1 MQPGAM
7 GALYVVATPLGNLE
21 DMTAR
26 AVRVL
31 KEADLIAAEDTRHS
45 APLLRHF
52 GIATPMISLHEHNER
67 DRVPSCIEL
76 LERGKSIALI
86 SDAGTPLISDPGF
99 RLVSSAAAAG
109 APVVAVPGPCAAIAA
124 MSIAALPS
132 DRFTFEGFP
141 PARQTARRS
150 FYSSLA
156 HEPRTLV
163 FYESAHRILDSVAD
177 MAQAFGAE
185 RQAVVARELT
195 KTHETVYRG
204 TLAELGPRLA
214 QRAENQLGEF
224 VIVLHGA
231 EASAGEGAGSE
242 RVLRLLLA
250 ELPLKRA
257 VALAAE
263 ITGQPRNAL
272 YRQALTIKEG
282 ATE

>member
-1 MQPGAM
+1 M

-26 AVRVL
+26 AVRIL

-76 LERGKSIALI
+76 LEGGKSIALI
-86 SDAGTPLISDPGF
+86 SDAGTPLISDPGY
-99 RLVSSAAAAG
+99 RLVRSAAAAG
-109 APVVAVPGPCAAIAA
+109 APVVTVPGPCALIAA

-141 PARQTARRS
+141 PARQTARRA

-163 FYESAHRILDSVAD
+163 FYESAHRILDSIAD
-177 MAQAFGAE
+177 MTQAFGAE

-195 KTHETVYRG
+195 KTHETIYRG

-224 VIVLHGA
+224 VIVLQGA
-231 EASAGEGAGSE
+231 EVSAGEVAGGE

>member
-1 MQPGAM
+1 M

-224 VIVLHGA
+224 VIALHGA
-231 EASAGEGAGSE
+231 EVSAGEGAGSE

-250 ELPLKRA
+250 DLPLKRA